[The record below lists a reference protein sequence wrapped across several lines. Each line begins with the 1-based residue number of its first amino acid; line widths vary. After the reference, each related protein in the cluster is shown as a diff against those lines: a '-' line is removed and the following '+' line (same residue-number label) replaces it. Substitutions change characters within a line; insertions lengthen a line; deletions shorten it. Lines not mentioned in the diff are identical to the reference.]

1 MNAIFS
7 NLQSAAIRAL
17 LVAGVVAVNG
27 CSDSREDVRV
37 VLCKDLAL
45 ELSRPAPESVEWTR
59 VETRMRR
66 SEELRVD
73 LGFESRAGDGS
84 PRSMRAACFYR
95 YDAVEDTALT
105 LADPLS
111 AYSTSPSRV
120 ILNGREVSGRE
131 LADAVGRAMLGQ
143 GRDLLERA
151 QRGVEDAARQLGQGL
166 HDLQSR

>member
-7 NLQSAAIRAL
+7 NLRSAVIRAL

-27 CSDSREDVRV
+27 CSDSGEDVRV

-45 ELSRPAPESVEWTR
+45 ELSRPTSESVEWTR
-59 VETRMRR
+59 VETQIRR
-66 SEELRVD
+66 SEELKVN

-84 PRSMRAACFYR
+84 TQSMRAACFYR

-111 AYSTSPSRV
+111 AYSTSPNRV
-120 ILNGREVSGRE
+120 ILNGRLISGRE

-151 QRGVEDAARQLGQGL
+151 QRGVEGAVRQLGQGVQ
-166 HDLQSR
+166 DL